1 MSWCGTPFRS
11 NETSGFCS
19 RMMAESF
26 KQSAIVSYSITPNRS
41 YLNNI
46 EKPLTCCLFSARALY
61 CYCSRK
67 VRDENFEI
75 TGQVLLSS
83 TPNLHS
89 KSVSA
94 LLGYARMPT
103 QYIASVVFSYDPY
116 YKITA
121 MKSANS
127 LIMRN

>member
-1 MSWCGTPFRS
+1 
-11 NETSGFCS
+11 
-19 RMMAESF
+19 MMAESF

-46 EKPLTCCLFSARALY
+46 EKLLTCCLFSARALY
-61 CYCSRK
+61 SVYCSRK
-67 VRDENFEI
+67 VRDEKFEI